1 MVVQDRYAVCGFDL
15 APAPSENGIDLAIAP
30 LLRVREQ
37 GIEEADFGRFSWHD
51 PQESKFRLSI
61 ACLLRARTGWRF
73 RKSQR

>member
-1 MVVQDRYAVCGFDL
+1 MVVQDRYAVCGFDFP
-15 APAPSENGIDLAIAP
+15 PAPSEDGIDLAIASI
-30 LLRVREQ
+30 LRGRER

-61 ACLLRARTGWRF
+61 AWLLRARSGWRF